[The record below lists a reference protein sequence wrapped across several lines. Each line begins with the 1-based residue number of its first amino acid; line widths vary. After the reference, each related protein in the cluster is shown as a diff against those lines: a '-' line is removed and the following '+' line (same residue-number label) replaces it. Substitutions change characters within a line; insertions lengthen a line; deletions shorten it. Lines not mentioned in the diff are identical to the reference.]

1 MQVEYNA
8 LSGPEKQII
17 DVLLQDENF
26 VNSNLDIE
34 TLPNDRNNIEDKINE
49 INRNSESYKGGYKFH

>member
-8 LSGPEKQII
+8 LSGSEKQII

-49 INRNSESYKGGYKFH
+49 INRNSESCKGGYKFH

>member
-49 INRNSESYKGGYKFH
+49 INRNSESCKGVYQFH